1 MATLLAGQRDSD
13 GRAYQLLL
21 STASPKPGV
30 STMVS
35 RRWTPPSFMRTFDC
49 STCPQQALTQ
59 ISPNPSIPQF
69 ILKFTGKLKSWREDE
84 NLEYSHTPSMTF
96 QCYFVSVEMMREI
109 RVSRWTDKECGEQS
123 SLWTHEESLRSALIS
138 KLRRNSWSADGWTL
152 I

>member
-1 MATLLAGQRDSD
+1 MATLLAGESDSD

-49 STCPQQALTQ
+49 STWPQQALIQ
-59 ISPNPSIPQF
+59 ISPNPFIPQF
-69 ILKFTGKLKSWREDE
+69 ILKFTGKLKSWHKDE
-84 NLEYSHTPSMTF
+84 NLEHSHTPSMTF
-96 QCYFVSVEMMREI
+96 QCYFVSVEMIREI
-109 RVSRWTDKECGEQS
+109 RVSRWTDKECGGC
-123 SLWTHEESLRSALIS
+123 LWTHEESLRSALIS
-138 KLRRNSWSADGWTL
+138 KLRSNSWSADGWTL